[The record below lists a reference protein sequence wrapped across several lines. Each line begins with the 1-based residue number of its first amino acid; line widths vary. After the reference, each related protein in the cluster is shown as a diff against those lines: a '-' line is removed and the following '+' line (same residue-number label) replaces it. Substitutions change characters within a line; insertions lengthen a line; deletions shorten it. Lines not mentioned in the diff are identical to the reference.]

1 MLFKTYPNFNVCR
14 NGKYIARSD
23 ENGIFEVSDGD
34 FNLAYVG
41 LMFEQVPEPAPEK
54 IEEKITTLK
63 TTKLNNKGGAKNAA
77 NRKRS
82 NPNSPKTTRSRGKS
96 GQH

>member
-23 ENGIFEVSDGD
+23 ENGIFEVPDGD
-34 FNLAYVG
+34 FNIAYVG
-41 LMFEQVPEPAPEK
+41 LMFEQVPEVEPEK
-54 IEEKITTLK
+54 IEIPTTLK
-63 TTKLNNKGGAKNAA
+63 TTKLNNKGGVKNVT

-82 NPNSPKTTRSRGKS
+82 NSNSPKTTRPRGKS